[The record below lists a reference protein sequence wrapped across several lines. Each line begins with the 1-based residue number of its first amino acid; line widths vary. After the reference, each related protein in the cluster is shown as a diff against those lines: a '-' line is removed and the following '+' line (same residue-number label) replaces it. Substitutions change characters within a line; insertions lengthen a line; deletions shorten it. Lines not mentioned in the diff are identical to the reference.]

1 MKLRML
7 VVAAVCS
14 LAIPVMSH
22 AQDTAAVKKAPMS
35 SGTDCPMKCPTSK
48 GAAGL
53 TGVQFLALQQ
63 ELRDRGC
70 GNAHVTGWLDAP
82 TRKAISTCA
91 KRLSVANKAAA
102 VLAAFDIGFSA
113 SELGTGT
120 GMGGGAAPEG
130 SKAEEAKESPKQ
142 ERAEKKAAAEEAKE
156 SPSAEKAEKKTAAHK
171 AGMKMKMKGDTTMKK
186 DSTTMK
192 KDS

>member
-7 VVAAVCS
+7 VVAAVGC
-14 LAIPVMSH
+14 LVIPVMSH
-22 AQDTAAVKKAPMS
+22 AQATDTSAAHPTPPS
-35 SGTDCPMKCPTSK
+35 DGTTCPWKCPTSK

-91 KRLSVANKAAA
+91 KRLSVENKAAA
-102 VLAAFDIGFSA
+102 VLAAFNIGFAA

-120 GMGGGAAPEG
+120 GMGGGGAMPAEG
-130 SKAEEAKESPKQ
+130 SKAEEAKESPKK
-142 ERAEKKAAAEEAKE
+142 ERAEKRAA
-156 SPSAEKAEKKTAAHK
+156 SHK
-171 AGMKMKMKGDTTMKK
+171 APTKSMKMKTDTTMKK
-186 DSTTMK
+186 DSTTH
-192 KDS
+192 S

>member
-1 MKLRML
+1 
-7 VVAAVCS
+7 
-14 LAIPVMSH
+14 
-22 AQDTAAVKKAPMS
+22 
-35 SGTDCPMKCPTSK
+35 MKCPTSK

-82 TRKAISTCA
+82 TRKAISVCA

-102 VLAAFDIGFSA
+102 VLAAFDIGFAA
-113 SELGTGT
+113 SELGTGAGT
-120 GMGGGAAPEG
+120 GGAMASEGSKAREG
-130 SKAEEAKESPKQ
+130 SKAEEAKESPKT
-142 ERAEKKAAAEEAKE
+142 EKAEKAAARESAKTEKAEKAEAKE
-156 SPSAEKAEKKTAAHK
+156 SAKTEKAEKKAVAHK
-171 AGMKMKMKGDTTMKK
+171 AGMKMKGDTTMKK

-192 KDS
+192 KDSTYKR

>member
-7 VVAAVCS
+7 VVAAVCC
-14 LAIPVMSH
+14 LVIPVMSR

-35 SGTDCPMKCPTSK
+35 NKTDCPMKCPTSK

-82 TRKAISTCA
+82 TRKAIATCA
-91 KRLSVANKAAA
+91 KRLGVANKAAA
-102 VLAAFDIGFSA
+102 VLAAMDIGFAA

-120 GMGGGAAPEG
+120 GMGGGMAAEG
-130 SKAEEAKESPKQ
+130 SKAEESKES
-142 ERAEKKAAAEEAKE
+142 AKT
-156 SPSAEKAEKKTAAHK
+156 EKAEKRAVAHK
-171 AGMKMKMKGDTTMKK
+171 AMKMKGDTAKH
-186 DSTTMK
+186 
-192 KDS
+192 

>member
-7 VVAAVCS
+7 VVAAVCG
-14 LAIPVMSH
+14 LVIPVMSH

-35 SGTDCPMKCPTSK
+35 SKTDCPMKCPTSK

-82 TRKAISTCA
+82 TRKAISVCA
-91 KRLSVANKAAA
+91 KRLGVANKAAA
-102 VLAAFDIGFSA
+102 VLAAFDVGFAA

-120 GMGGGAAPEG
+120 GGGGMASEG
-130 SKAEEAKESPKQ
+130 SKAEESKESAKT
-142 ERAEKKAAAEEAKE
+142 EKAEKAEASEGAKT
-156 SPSAEKAEKKTAAHK
+156 EKAEKKAVAHK
-171 AGMKMKMKGDTTMKK
+171 AMKMKGDTAKH
-186 DSTTMK
+186 
-192 KDS
+192 